1 MTMRLFSIIGRK
13 GSGKTTLM
21 VALARE
27 FKRQGKR
34 VGTIKHASHP
44 ALVDAEG
51 TDSFRHFHQGMA
63 ERSMVA
69 SPDLR
74 VTFERTSEN
83 HDPVALATR
92 YMAGLDLV
100 LCEGFR
106 GSILPRVEVVR
117 REVSQEPP
125 YYTVPAPGA
134 GPWLGVVTDD
144 LALSAPCRIVR
155 FQDTMWLP
163 VISMLAWEHGLL
175 VEP

>member
-1 MTMRLFSIIGRK
+1 MRLFSIIGRK
-13 GSGKTTLM
+13 GSGKTTLV

-51 TDSFRHFHQGMA
+51 TDSFRHFNQGMV
-63 ERSMVA
+63 ERSMVS

-74 VTFERTSEN
+74 ALFERASDN
-83 HDPVALATR
+83 HDPVGLATR
-92 YMAGLDLV
+92 YMADLDIV

-106 GSILPRVEVVR
+106 HSPVPRVEVARKDVNT
-117 REVSQEPP
+117 EPA
-125 YYTVPAPGA
+125 YYTNPTPGA
-134 GPWLGVVTDD
+134 GEWHAVVTDD
-144 LALSAPCRIVR
+144 LTLTAPCRVVR

-163 VISMLAWEHGLL
+163 VISMLAWEHGLV